1 MSNQRTMGQ
10 IRQQYEVETEL
21 AERLRNTPKSER
33 TRAYGEIYSELCR
46 RVPDH
51 PSLTRAADL
60 DYSAAVARE
69 KLALL
74 RAYLRPE
81 TVFLEV
87 GAGDCRLSLQVAET
101 VKQVYALEVS
111 REITKHAASRP
122 NFEIV
127 ISNGTDIPVP
137 PGSIDLAFSFQVME
151 HIHPEDAREQLGNV
165 LLALAPGGMY
175 MCLTPNRLSGPH
187 DVSKY
192 FDDTARGMHLREYS
206 VGETAE
212 LFRRAGFR
220 RVTAMAGTLGRFV
233 ELPVWTIGMLE
244 GLAERL
250 PTGIRRRVV
259 GLPGL
264 RHLLSAAVIGRR

>member
-1 MSNQRTMGQ
+1 MSNQRTMRQ
-10 IRQQYEVETEL
+10 IRQHYEVETEL

-33 TRAYGEIYSELCR
+33 ARAYGEIYSELMR

-51 PSLTRAADL
+51 PSMMRAADP

-69 KLALL
+69 RYVLL
-74 RAYLRPE
+74 RAYLQPE
-81 TVFLEV
+81 TVFLEI

-111 REITKHAASRP
+111 REITKYAASRP

-165 LLALAPGGMY
+165 LLALAPGGVY
-175 MCLTPNRLSGPH
+175 MCVTPNRLSGPH
-187 DVSKY
+187 DVSQY
-192 FDDTARGMHLREYS
+192 FDDTARGLHLKEYS
-206 VGETAE
+206 VAETAE
-212 LFRRAGFR
+212 LFRHAGFG
-220 RVTAMAGTLGRFV
+220 RVTAMAGTLGHFI
-233 ELPVWTIGMLE
+233 ELPIWTIAIVESLVE
-244 GLAERL
+244 KL
-250 PTGIRRRVV
+250 PARIRKRMV